1 MKVHTHFASIPFAF
15 AAFLSVLVVG
25 TLWKL
30 VWGRV
35 AAASDEGTLANEAA
49 KMALFQYS

>member
-1 MKVHTHFASIPFAF
+1 MRVHTHFASIPFAL
-15 AAFLSVLVVG
+15 AAFLSVLVMG

-30 VWGRV
+30 VWTKV
-35 AAASDEGTLANEAA
+35 AAASEEGTLANEAA